1 MKMAIN
7 KKLATYLA
15 ERKKTDAYWVESAKL
30 DFAMALEKQ
39 IRLAGLSYANLAKKI
54 GTSAAYISK
63 VFRGDTNMTIETMV
77 KLSRAS
83 GARLQ
88 IEVVNEAVAAKTVA
102 AQRWGNKVS
111 PLPVTGSGSQV
122 TAVCTTVTEFADHFA
137 SNSEIERRAA

>member
-1 MKMAIN
+1 MAIN
-7 KKLATYLA
+7 KKLAAYLA
-15 ERKKTDAYWVESAKL
+15 ERKRTDAYWVESVKL

-39 IRLAGLSYANLAKKI
+39 IRISGLSYANLAKKI

-88 IEVVNEAVAAKTVA
+88 IEIVNDSVALKDVA
-102 AQRWGNKVS
+102 TTSWGNKVIPFPRAS
-111 PLPVTGSGSQV
+111 SDSQV
-122 TAVCTTVTEFADHFA
+122 TAICTTVTKFVDHFA
-137 SNSEIERRAA
+137 SNSEIDSRAA

>member
-1 MKMAIN
+1 MAIN

-15 ERKKTDAYWVESAKL
+15 ERKKTDAYWMESAKL
-30 DFAMALEKQ
+30 DFALALEKQ
-39 IRLAGLSYANLAKKI
+39 IRLAGLSYASLAKKI

-88 IEVVNEAVAAKTVA
+88 IEVVNESVAAKSVA
-102 AQRWGNKVS
+102 AQRWGNKVIS
-111 PLPVTGSGSQV
+111 FSIKDSASQV

-137 SNSEIERRAA
+137 SNSEIESGAA

>member
-1 MKMAIN
+1 MAIN

-30 DFAMALEKQ
+30 DFAMKLEKQ
-39 IRLAGLSYANLAKKI
+39 IRLAGLSYAKLAEKI

-83 GARLQ
+83 GSRLQ
-88 IEVVNEAVAAKTVA
+88 IEVVNESVAAKTVA
-102 AQRWGNKVS
+102 VQRW
-111 PLPVTGSGSQV
+111 TGSDSQV
-122 TAVCTTVTEFADHFA
+122 TAVCTTVTEFADHSA
-137 SNSEIERRAA
+137 SNSEIESRAA

>member
-1 MKMAIN
+1 MAIII
-7 KKLATYLA
+7 KKLATYIA

-39 IRLAGLSYANLAKKI
+39 IRLAGMSYATLAKKI

-83 GARLQ
+83 GACLQ
-88 IEVVNEAVAAKTVA
+88 IEVVNESVAAKTVA
-102 AQRWGNKVS
+102 AQRWGNKVI
-111 PLPVTGSGSQV
+111 PFPVTGGVSQV

-137 SNSEIERRAA
+137 SNSEIESRAA

>member
-1 MKMAIN
+1 MAIN

-88 IEVVNEAVAAKTVA
+88 IEVVNESVAATSVA
-102 AQRWGNKVS
+102 AQRWGNKVI

-137 SNSEIERRAA
+137 SNSEIKSRVAA

>member
-1 MKMAIN
+1 MAIN
-7 KKLATYLA
+7 RKLATYLA
-15 ERKKTDAYWVESAKL
+15 ERKKTDAYWVESSKL

-77 KLSRAS
+77 KLSRAT

-88 IEVVNEAVAAKTVA
+88 IEVVNESVAASTVA
-102 AQRWGNKVS
+102 AQRWGNKVIPFS
-111 PLPVTGSGSQV
+111 VAGSASHV
-122 TAVCTTVTEFADHFA
+122 TAVCTTVTEFADHHA
-137 SNSEIERRAA
+137 SNSEVVSRAA

>member
-1 MKMAIN
+1 MAIN
-7 KKLATYLA
+7 RKLATYLA

-83 GARLQ
+83 GARLN
-88 IEVVNEAVAAKTVA
+88 IEIVNEAVIS
-102 AQRWGNKVS
+102 QRWENKIIPFPIGGKS
-111 PLPVTGSGSQV
+111 PHI
-122 TAVCTTVTEFADHFA
+122 TAVCTTITEFADHQA
-137 SNSEIERRAA
+137 SNSEDESRAA

>member
-15 ERKKTDAYWVESAKL
+15 ERKKTDAYWLESAKL
-30 DFAMALEKQ
+30 DFAMKLEKQ

-83 GARLQ
+83 GARLN
-88 IEVVNEAVAAKTVA
+88 IEIVSEAVV
-102 AQRWGNKVS
+102 AQRWNNKII
-111 PLPVTGSGSQV
+111 PFPINRQSQV
-122 TAVCTTVTEFADHFA
+122 TAVSTTITEYAAHQE
-137 SNSEIERRAA
+137 NNTKIERLAA

>member
-1 MKMAIN
+1 MAIN

-77 KLSRAS
+77 KLSRAT
-83 GARLQ
+83 GARLN
-88 IEVVNEAVAAKTVA
+88 IEIVSESVAT
-102 AQRWGNKVS
+102 QRWDNKI
-111 PLPVTGSGSQV
+111 LPFPISNRTPQV
-122 TAVCTTVTEFADHFA
+122 TAVCATFYHLADHQA
-137 SNSEIERRAA
+137 SNVDIKTREAA